1 MNATGK
7 DLPYRP
13 CVGIMVFNA
22 SGLIWVGSRIDGSGA
37 RTADRQ
43 YWQMPQG
50 GIDEGEGS
58 EVAARRELYEETNIR
73 SITLHGQSRN
83 WLKYDLPKALM
94 GKALWGRYRGQTQKW
109 FLASFGGDDAEVDVN
124 RPGGGQYKPEFS
136 TWKWVGINELSGLTV
151 PFKCAVYNEI
161 AEEFGPLIEGVI
173 GGTMPQ
179 R

>member
-1 MNATGK
+1 LSRAGN

-22 SGLIWVGSRIDGSGA
+22 CGQIWVGSRIDGSGVHD
-37 RTADRQ
+37 TDQQ

-50 GIDEGEGS
+50 GIDDDEGS

-73 SITLHGQSRN
+73 SITLRAQSRT

-94 GKALWGRYRGQTQKW
+94 GKALKGRYRGQTQRW
-109 FLASFGGDDAEVDVN
+109 FLASFGGDEAEIDVDQ
-124 RPGGGQYKPEFS
+124 PGGGQYKPEFS
-136 TWKWVGINELSGLTV
+136 SWKWVAIDQLSGLTV
-151 PFKCAVYNEI
+151 PFKCAVYD
-161 AEEFGPLIEGVI
+161 AVVEEFGPLIQAAT
-173 GGTMPQ
+173 GGSTPQ